1 MNEINTSQQE
11 SDLLQLV
18 GFRLGK
24 EEFAVDILNVNEIL
38 KMMEVTEIPNVND
51 CFEGIANIR
60 ERIVPIIDT
69 REILNLPKKENND
82 NTRIIVVEIKE
93 KTVGF
98 IVDEVTEVLRIPK
111 EKTEP
116 PPELVTTNI
125 KSTYITSVARLKDRL
140 LIMLDLQKLILSEKE
155 LDKLQNVN

>member
-1 MNEINTSQQE
+1 MNELNTSQQDL
-11 SDLLQLV
+11 DLLQLV

-38 KMMEVTEIPNVND
+38 KMMEVTEIPNSND
-51 CFEGIANIR
+51 CIEGIVNIR
-60 ERIVPIIDT
+60 GRIIPILDT

-82 NTRIIVVEIKE
+82 DTRIMVVELKE

-125 KSTYITSVARLKDRL
+125 ESTYITSVARLEDRL
-140 LIMLDLQKLILSEKE
+140 LILLDLQKLILSEE
-155 LDKLQNVN
+155 LITI

>member
-1 MNEINTSQQE
+1 MNEINKSQQE

-18 GFRLGK
+18 GFRLDK
-24 EEFAVDILNVNEIL
+24 EEFAIDILNVNEIL
-38 KMMEVTEIPNVND
+38 KMMEVTEIPNTNNYIK
-51 CFEGIANIR
+51 GIVNIR
-60 ERIVPIIDT
+60 ERIIPIVDT
-69 REILNLPKKENND
+69 REILNLPQKDNND

-111 EKTEP
+111 RKTEP

-140 LIMLDLQKLILSEKE
+140 LIMLDLQKLLLSEKE
-155 LDKLQNVN
+155 LDKLQIVN